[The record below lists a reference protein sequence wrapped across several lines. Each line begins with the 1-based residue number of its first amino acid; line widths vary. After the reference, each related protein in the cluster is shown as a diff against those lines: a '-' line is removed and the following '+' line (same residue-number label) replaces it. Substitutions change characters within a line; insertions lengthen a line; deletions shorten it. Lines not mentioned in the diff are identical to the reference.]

1 MSKLFR
7 KLASFYILRIRFS
20 REGGHVIFSTNNY
33 QLKVVRDAHFPLQN
47 LRSWGIGS
55 SVSVYQSEIQI
66 DSCVYVFRGDMNMCI
81 RLTSYGSIHVPDR
94 ERGSPAEIN
103 SEL

>member
-1 MSKLFR
+1 MP
-7 KLASFYILRIRFS
+7 
-20 REGGHVIFSTNNY
+20 IFPFKIY
-33 QLKVVRDAHFPLQN
+33 DHGVLGP
-47 LRSWGIGS
+47 
-55 SVSVYQSEIQI
+55 VYQYTKVKFRLIH
-66 DSCVYVFRGDMNMCI
+66 VFRGDMNMCI